1 MTPAT
6 MPSELSLKLC
16 DLLTE
21 DRILVD
27 SDGGFV
33 KGKVDALRILAHKLA
48 EDVGTDHTTVERLLT
63 DRERL
68 QSTGIGDG
76 VAVPHTSTESAS
88 RQSVALI
95 ICPQGVPFEAIDGE
109 DVKIIFGV
117 VGPRRATGEHLR
129 ILARISRLL
138 RDSATRN
145 ELVDSTSSEAAYELI
160 KKHDAALR

>member
-1 MTPAT
+1 MTLAT
-6 MPSELSLKLC
+6 MPTELSLKLC
-16 DLLTE
+16 DLLNE

-33 KGKVDALRILAHKLA
+33 KGKQDALRILAHKLA
-48 EDVGTDHTTVERLLT
+48 EDVGTDHTTIERLLV

-88 RQSVALI
+88 RQSVALL
-95 ICPQGVPFEAIDGE
+95 ICPNGVPFEAIDGQE
-109 DVKIIFGV
+109 VNIIFGV

-138 RDSATRN
+138 RDAATRDELVSSATA
-145 ELVDSTSSEAAYELI
+145 EAAYDLI